1 MFKKERDEL
10 MFKIHGK
17 DERICRLENEVN
29 CLKAEINCLRYEK
42 LKEEIREIATTIPK
56 DKFVSEILISRY
68 YDDAMNKHLE
78 DEFWNEMIK
87 PFHIKGVSDFKVTLI
102 CNGKGEPRVELL
114 LKDISELEE
123 IRKEKE
129 EEIKTEVFKEVKKFE
144 EFIEQNNREVEE
156 FLDFLKDVSEIMR

>member
-17 DERICRLENEVN
+17 DERIRRLENEVN
-29 CLKAEINCLRYEK
+29 SLKGEINYLRYEK

-68 YDDAMNKHLE
+68 YDDAMTKHLE
-78 DEFWNEMIK
+78 DEFWDEMIK
-87 PFHIKGVSDFKVTLI
+87 PFHIKEVSDFKVTLI
-102 CNGKGEPRVELL
+102 CNGKEEPRVELL
-114 LKDISELEE
+114 LKDVSELEE

-129 EEIKTEVFKEVKKFE
+129 EETKTKMLKDIKK
-144 EFIEQNNREVEE
+144 NNSEVEE
-156 FLDFLKDVSEIMR
+156 FLDFLHNFIETLER